1 MTKNLST
8 FLFSLIILL
17 SIQEAFPSP
26 PAVEGLRVSRRSQV
40 QRRKM
45 LPSATKGGIPQERVE
60 RAIQRLIK
68 QADVYWHRGDY
79 PSVAEMNRI
88 ILELDPHFVEA
99 WSNLGWILWAGL
111 NDEAEAEKIL
121 LQGLKLNPR
130 RYEMYYEI
138 GFFYYR
144 RKEYSKALKY
154 LKQSVQ
160 FSPPPVVWNL
170 YAHSLEKS
178 GNPSQAAAIWR
189 WMAKHFPNFPL
200 SRVNLDR
207 LKRHNLIKAEEA
219 NP

>member
-1 MTKNLST
+1 MIKSI
-8 FLFSLIILL
+8 FALFSFLIATL
-17 SIQEAFPSP
+17 SIQGAFPSP
-26 PAVEGLRVSRRSQV
+26 SSAETPKVPRGSQAQKPRILSSTMRSGV
-40 QRRKM
+40 
-45 LPSATKGGIPQERVE
+45 PQERVE

-111 NDEAEAEKIL
+111 NDEAEAEKV
-121 LQGLKLNPR
+121 LQEGLKLNPR
-130 RYEMYYEI
+130 RYEMYYEL

-144 RKEYSKALKY
+144 RKEYPKALKY

-160 FSPPPVVWNL
+160 LSPPPVVWNL

-178 GNPSQAAAIWR
+178 GNPSQAAAVWR
-189 WMAKHFPNFPL
+189 RMVKRFPNFPL
-200 SRVNLDR
+200 SRVNLER
-207 LKRHNLIKAEEA
+207 LKRHSLIKAEEA